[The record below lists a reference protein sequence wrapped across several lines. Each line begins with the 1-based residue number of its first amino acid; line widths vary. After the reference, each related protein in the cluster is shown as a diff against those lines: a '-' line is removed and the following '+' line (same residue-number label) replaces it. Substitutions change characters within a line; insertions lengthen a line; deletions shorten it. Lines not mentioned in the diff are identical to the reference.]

1 MKEATRRVRFSFL
14 HYSFHVGGR
23 WTGSD
28 VCPNKRCSLS
38 RSLKGGPERGPAS
51 SQGPRAG
58 GSDLCRGGTDHVYVQ
73 LIAVHVSSRPAVGTC
88 WVSDLFF
95 TPLKS
100 DTNKNTM
107 SNYSFTVFT
116 LNSNTCKLLFSC

>member
-1 MKEATRRVRFSFL
+1 MKAKILFSPLFV
-14 HYSFHVGGR
+14 SCRSR

-95 TPLKS
+95 TLLKS

-116 LNSNTCKLLFSC
+116 LNSHTCKLLFSC